1 MRARHEGITAVMM
14 LTSFWLGC
22 ASGEDVAPAPH
33 GGEVVATCRFVDTNG
48 SHRVLG
54 GVPKEVTAKIAALSG
69 RAVVSPL
76 DRVAAVVEQ
85 ASSMPPTQRV
95 SLTIDLAP
103 VGAGAT
109 QEDSIH
115 RDCLR
120 LEQRIADSGAQHG
133 LLRAWLEERGA
144 KGIQMTWLNQMRA
157 NVPASAVAR
166 LLLLPD
172 VIGLSL
178 STSFEPDDVSDTTS
192 SVAEAGAFRT
202 TSSPTVAYD
211 GLLSRSATLL
221 EYMLDER
228 MDGRTGNRLNGE
240 NPIRIGIFEAAMLNH
255 EHAGWKDC
263 AASTCRSRLI
273 ARKDCSEFPCVETT
287 AAPDPD
293 DPHATLVS
301 YIAAGSIEEGQDP
314 AYPGEHTDDQIARS
328 GHLPEAQVYFYTGRD
343 SDSISNAI
351 HQAVLDGVDVLN
363 LSLRWGKSCDGTFDV
378 SGINLALKTA
388 RTYGVLVT
396 ACGGNSG
403 ADGCTVWYPAVRA
416 DTLAVNGLRTRGS
429 RDDYGD
435 LPLSSHASRGDV
447 PIRVYTGWPGWSPA
461 VDLSA
466 PGTLRLFAAHQGA
479 TGYASKSASGCSVAT
494 PVVSA
499 AAGALKGAM
508 YAMGYP
514 TNCAELLMVN
524 MLLMG
529 DGWDPVTGHRQSG
542 LSKLS
547 GTGRIRMHWKD
558 ELVQPAGWDM
568 HAFRIH
574 DGETHAFSV
583 GAPGPESPRI
593 QQWKW
598 AALWFE
604 DDFQNVADVDFFV
617 YDTCPPGGGEVLVT
631 ADLGFGLR
639 MRVTLLQPD
648 IGGRCLEM
656 RVVGTAVPAEGR
668 DVWMADY
675 FHSGDPSI
683 H

>member
-1 MRARHEGITAVMM
+1 MRARHEGITVVMM

-22 ASGEDVAPAPH
+22 VSGEDDAIPTHRGNEA
-33 GGEVVATCRFVDTNG
+33 ATCRFVDTDG
-48 SHRVLG
+48 SHRVLAG
-54 GVPKEVTAKIAALSG
+54 IPKEVTAKIAALSG
-69 RAVVSPL
+69 KTVVSPL
-76 DRVAAVVEQ
+76 DRNASVVDQ
-85 ASSMPPTQRV
+85 ASSMPPAQRV
-95 SLTIDLAP
+95 SITIDLTP
-103 VGAGAT
+103 VGAGAI
-109 QEDSIH
+109 EEASKRWDG
-115 RDCLR
+115 LP
-120 LEQRIADSGAQHG
+120 LEKRIADSGAQYG
-133 LLRAWLEERGA
+133 PLRAWLEERGA
-144 KGIQMTWLNQMRA
+144 MEIGMTWINQMRA
-157 NVPASAVAR
+157 SVPASAVAGV
-166 LLLLPD
+166 LLLPE
-172 VIGLSL
+172 VTGLSL
-178 STSFEPDDVSDTTS
+178 STSFEPEDAPDATCSGATAGVTRATS
-192 SVAEAGAFRT
+192 G
-202 TSSPTVAYD
+202 PMVAYD

-221 EYMLDER
+221 EHLLDER

-240 NPIRIGIFEAAMLNH
+240 DPVRIGIFEAVMLNY

-263 AASTCRSRLI
+263 AASMCRSRLI
-273 ARKDCSEFPCVETT
+273 ARKDCSGFPCFETT
-287 AAPDPD
+287 AAPDSD

-301 YIAAGSIEEGQDP
+301 YVAAGSIEEGQDP
-314 AYPGEHTDDQIARS
+314 SYPGAHTDDQIARS
-328 GHLPEAQVYFYTGRD
+328 GHLPKAQVYFYTGRD

-363 LSLRWGKSCDGTFDV
+363 LSLRWGEGCDGTFDV

-388 RTYGVLVT
+388 RTYGMLVT
-396 ACGGNSG
+396 ACGGNGG
-403 ADGCTVWYPAVRA
+403 ADGCTVWYPAVRT

-429 RDDYGD
+429 RDDYAD

-447 PIRVYTGWPGWSPA
+447 PVRVFTGWPGWSPA

-466 PGTLRLFAAHQGA
+466 PGTLRLFASHHGA
-479 TGYASKSASGCSVAT
+479 TGYASESASGCSVAT

-508 YAMGYP
+508 HAMGYP

-558 ELVQPAGWDM
+558 ELVQPAGWNM
-568 HAFRIH
+568 HALRIH

-583 GAPGPESPRI
+583 GAPGPESPSI

-639 MRVTLLQPD
+639 TRVTLLQPD
-648 IGGRCLEM
+648 ISGRCLEM

-675 FHSGDPSI
+675 FHSGDPTI